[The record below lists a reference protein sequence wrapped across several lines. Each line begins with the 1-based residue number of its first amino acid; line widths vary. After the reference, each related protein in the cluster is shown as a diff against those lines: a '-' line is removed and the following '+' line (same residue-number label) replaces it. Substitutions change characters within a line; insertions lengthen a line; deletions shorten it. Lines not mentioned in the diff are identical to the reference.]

1 MILPVADGSAGTF
14 DHIIMFSRKEN
25 KRFHLTHG
33 RFVVTKMYCY
43 RLETRTLY
51 VSMRPSSTSNLLVP
65 LLKAHLSNQ
74 AFNYFRRYYQAT
86 IPNDPAVRHIY
97 SITDVEH
104 TTPRAINCL
113 TCNLGDDCLH
123 NEGQFSPDGD
133 YYIVHCLG
141 PGIPRTEL
149 RSTVTGELREVLNV
163 FPNLA
168 HRLSQ
173 RAMPAQRHLKVTTG
187 EQILVPVKL
196 LLPPGLN
203 EDDTVKY
210 PIIVKL

>member
-1 MILPVADGSAGTF
+1 M
-14 DHIIMFSRKEN
+14 
-25 KRFHLTHG
+25 
-33 RFVVTKMYCY
+33 
-43 RLETRTLY
+43 
-51 VSMRPSSTSNLLVP
+51 
-65 LLKAHLSNQ
+65 
-74 AFNYFRRYYQAT
+74 
-86 IPNDPAVRHIY
+86 
-97 SITDVEH
+97 
-104 TTPRAINCL
+104 
-113 TCNLGDDCLH
+113 GDNCLH

-149 RSTVTGELREVLNV
+149 RLTETGEIKEVLNV

-168 HRLSQ
+168 NRLSQ
-173 RAMPAQRHLKVTTG
+173 RAMPATRHLKVATD